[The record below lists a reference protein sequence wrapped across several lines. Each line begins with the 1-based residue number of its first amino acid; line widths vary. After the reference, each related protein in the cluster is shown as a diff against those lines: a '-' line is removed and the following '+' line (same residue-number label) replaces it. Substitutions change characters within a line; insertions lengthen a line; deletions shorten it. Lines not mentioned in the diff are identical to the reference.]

1 MKKWEEWKQFNQKVK
16 LKCSPPQEDRDDTE
30 SRKGEGFR
38 TDMSKQRSQMGV
50 KISSIEIKV
59 ITEGQNGGSEH
70 ISRRTSTDSRKG
82 ALNSISR
89 PLPHP
94 CDKFTEDPFV
104 LQRRLPPRSDDT
116 TQTYYMPRAQEQAPG
131 RSDYMNGEQVVGN
144 CYISSS
150 SSKEST
156 SIGRDRYRKTPRSWD
171 VSPPGQ
177 YYRAPSAAGP
187 RSNNHYHDAPYRENV
202 STVSGASDT
211 RSETRTKSAMSY
223 NVHENKG
230 LSNYNPSVVYPKER
244 YI

>member
-1 MKKWEEWKQFNQKVK
+1 M
-16 LKCSPPQEDRDDTE
+16 
-30 SRKGEGFR
+30 SRH
-38 TDMSKQRSQMGV
+38 RSQMGV

-59 ITEGQNGGSEH
+59 ITESQNGGSEH
-70 ISRRTSTDSRKG
+70 ISCRRTSPDSRKG

-94 CDKFTEDPFV
+94 CDKFTDDPFV
-104 LQRRLPPRSDDT
+104 LQRRLPPRSDNT
-116 TQTYYMPRAQEQAPG
+116 TPTYYMPRAKEQPPG
-131 RSDYMNGEQVVGN
+131 RTGCMNGEQVVDN

-156 SIGRDRYRKTPRSWD
+156 SIGRDRYRTTPRSWD

-177 YYRAPSAAGP
+177 YYRAPSTAGQ
-187 RSNNHYHDAPYRENV
+187 RSKNHYHDAPYREND
-202 STVSGASDT
+202 SSVSGACDT

-223 NVHENKG
+223 NVHGNKG
-230 LSNYNPSVVYPKER
+230 LGNYHPSVVYPQER